1 MSNLGEYEKKRDF
14 RKTPEPKAEGGGGR
28 DDRFVIHKHAAS
40 RLHYDFRLEHDGVL
54 KSWAIPKGPSTDP
67 ADKRLAVMTEDHP
80 LGYADFE
87 GVIPEGEYGAGTVI
101 VWDSGT
107 YENRT
112 RRDDDESGDD
122 ESAGDGLK
130 PVDEALADGHL
141 VVYLHGEKLRGGYAL
156 QHTGWHS
163 ENDWLLI
170 KVDDE
175 EADARRNPVS
185 TQPASVKTGRTIEE
199 VAEQERGEGGK
210 KADDEGEGSGEGD

>member
-1 MSNLGEYEKKRDF
+1 MSKLDEYEEKRDF
-14 RKTPEPKAEGGGGR
+14 RKTPEPKAEGDGGK
-28 DDRFVIHKHAAS
+28 DERFVIQKHAAS
-40 RLHYDFRLEHDGVL
+40 SLHYDFRLEHDGVL
-54 KSWAIPKGPSTDP
+54 KSWAVPKGPSTDP
-67 ADKRLAVMTEDHP
+67 SDKRLAVMTEDHP

-112 RRDDDESGDD
+112 RKDDDQ
-122 ESAGDGLK
+122 LK
-130 PVDEALADGHL
+130 PVDEALEDGHL

-185 TQPASVKTGRTIEE
+185 TEPGSVKSGRTIEE
-199 VAEQERGEGGK
+199 VAEE
-210 KADDEGEGSGEGD
+210 EGD